1 MVLPGW
7 TFWVAILFLVVG
19 LLGVLLPAVP
29 GVGFMWIVILIYAI
43 AERFAAIDPISFA
56 VLTLLGLAGATS
68 DYWLS
73 LLGAKVGGA
82 SLRSTLLSLAGC
94 LLGTVIGFFVGGI
107 GALAGAWIGSVLG
120 VLVSEWI
127 ERRDWKAAL
136 RAALGL
142 VVGFTL
148 STVVQLVLGVVML
161 VIFVWQALRG

>member
-7 TFWVAILFLVVG
+7 MFWVAILFLIVG

-29 GVGFMWIVILIYAI
+29 GVGFMWIVILVYAI

-68 DYWLS
+68 DYWLG

-82 SLRSTLLSLAGC
+82 SLRSTLFSLAGC

-161 VIFVWQALRG
+161 GIFVWQVLRG